1 MSKCPHCEKPILITE
16 FLDKTV
22 EFVIDDDVVD
32 VHKWCVDEFI
42 SVSNLIQCE
51 VCCEYSKNN
60 KGFVFCQR
68 PSLPGWSGVQR
79 PPDLCDRICQA
90 EDTNISGWRHLE
102 CCPELRC
109 EWCGHVVVKQK
120 DRIKIEVENRR
131 KPGEMRMALFH
142 KRCVSGTY
150 GLSA

>member
-1 MSKCPHCEKPILITE
+1 MSNCPHCEKPILITE

-42 SVSNLIQCE
+42 ANANLFQCE
-51 VCCEYSKNN
+51 VCCEYSKTN
-60 KGFVFCQR
+60 KGLVF
-68 PSLPGWSGVQR
+68 
-79 PPDLCDRICQA
+79 CQA

-102 CCPELRC
+102 CCPELQC

-131 KPGEMRMALFH
+131 KPGETRMALFH
-142 KRCVSGTY
+142 KRCIQK
-150 GLSA
+150 